1 VLKLTSLREIAEY
14 QLLLGTISLPGAI
27 IGAFLVKRIG
37 TRLQLVLG
45 FSGYLILGLII
56 GLAWTHIIKIPA
68 LFVVFY
74 GLFTSMGNLGPGSI
88 AGLQASESY
97 PSALRGTAYGLSAAI
112 GKAGAA
118 IGTQAFTPIQN
129 DLGKQYTFIIA
140 AGIGVVG
147 ILVSWFFC
155 IDTSKLDLEAEDRE
169 WLAYLQRNGWHGEV
183 GAPEKQDVDFED
195 AGKSSQSV
203 DDSRSD

>member
-1 VLKLTSLREIAEY
+1 
-14 QLLLGTISLPGAI
+14 
-27 IGAFLVKRIG
+27 
-37 TRLQLVLG
+37 
-45 FSGYLILGLII
+45 
-56 GLAWTHIIKIPA
+56 
-68 LFVVFY
+68 
-74 GLFTSMGNLGPGSI
+74 MGNLGPGSI

-183 GAPEKQDVDFED
+183 GAPEKQEVDSED
-195 AGKSSQSV
+195 AGKSIQSV
-203 DDSRSD
+203 EDSRSD